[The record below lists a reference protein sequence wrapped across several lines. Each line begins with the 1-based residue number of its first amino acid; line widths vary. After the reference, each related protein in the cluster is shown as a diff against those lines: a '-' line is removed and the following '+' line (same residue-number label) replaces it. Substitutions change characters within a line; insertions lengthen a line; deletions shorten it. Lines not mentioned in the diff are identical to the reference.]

1 MPEFTVATITAEW
14 MNDWFTS
21 DGDGSPAWRPTFVRD
36 GVGCDTEKAAGLL
49 AGLITELDAD
59 VVAMQEAAQ
68 PLRGTGAVPGHPL
81 ADGGRSRY
89 GFVHGGDGGAQKLAL
104 LVAPPVTASLV
115 PASALGDL
123 LDPWLADV
131 DGDAVVDEYQFTRN
145 PLVCRVELDGHP
157 VEVIGA
163 HLKSNFINQG
173 ERMWNDPA
181 RRLEFVRSAL
191 RNRRRIASEGMR
203 TRLYLDRRPR
213 RRARCGHGGA
223 RRPQRRA
230 GVRRLRDRRAG
241 QAATARP
248 HHRLTGGGRR
258 RGAVRKVAGSGR
270 IEHDAWAKHRTGD
283 GARRDER
290 ATDQPPCGCRPSG
303 SAVGQTRA

>member
-1 MPEFTVATITAEW
+1 M
-14 MNDWFTS
+14 
-21 DGDGSPAWRPTFVRD
+21 
-36 GVGCDTEKAAGLL
+36 
-49 AGLITELDAD
+49 
-59 VVAMQEAAQ
+59 
-68 PLRGTGAVPGHPL
+68 
-81 ADGGRSRY
+81 
-89 GFVHGGDGGAQKLAL
+89 HGGDGGAQKLVL

-191 RNRRRIASEGMR
+191 RNRRRIASDGMR
-203 TRLYLDRRPR
+203 TRLYLDRRLGPEPDAAIVVLDDVNDGPVFDDFVTEEPAKR
-213 RRARCGHGGA
+213 LLLAHIIASPAVAAAGAQCARLPG
-223 RRPQRRA
+223 RA
-230 GVRRLRDRRAG
+230 GSNTTRGRSAAPVTG
-241 QAATARP
+241 PAATSAP
-248 HHRLTGGGRR
+248 PT
-258 RGAVRKVAGSGR
+258 
-270 IEHDAWAKHRTGD
+270 
-283 GARRDER
+283 
-290 ATDQPPCGCRPSG
+290 TDQPPCGCRPSG